1 MSQMTA
7 FDNRL
12 DQLISLDLGGRG
24 VEQLFASAREQ
35 IGQPLVGAA
44 ADALLALKPG
54 DNVIVTTGSVSRAWL
69 SPTIGENDGPAGL
82 AAIVRA
88 LVLARNV
95 TCTVLIE
102 ETLRGPMEAILT
114 EVGLTVLPYWQAVQ
128 ATKDKSLA
136 TVCVESFPVTD
147 EEAPKAAREL
157 LNARQPALLFST
169 ERVGRNKNGI
179 YYSMRGINYGME
191 RARIDFVFDEALYR
205 GIPTVAV
212 GDGGNE
218 IGMGLVKDAVQQA
231 VKFGAEGSCEC
242 GGGIG
247 AVTPADVLVTAA
259 CSNWG
264 CYAIVAAMAARE
276 KNARLLHTPEMESRL
291 LRRGVSV
298 GLINSV
304 EGITDANVDGIPFES
319 HLAMT
324 QLINTVVRTHLNG

>member
-1 MSQMTA
+1 MNSMTA

-35 IGQPLVGAA
+35 IGKPLVGAA
-44 ADALLALKPG
+44 ADALLAVKPG

-88 LVLARNV
+88 LVLARNA

-114 EVGLTVLPYWQAVQ
+114 EAGLTVLPYWQVVQ
-128 ATKDKSLA
+128 ANKDKSLA

-147 EEAPKAAREL
+147 EEAPKAANEL
-157 LNARQPALLFST
+157 LDSRQPSLLFST

-191 RARIDFVFDEALYR
+191 RARIDFVFDEALR
-205 GIPTVAV
+205 RDIPTVAV

-218 IGMGLVKDAVQQA
+218 IGMGLVNDAVQQA
-231 VKFGAEGSCEC
+231 VKFGNEGSCEC

-247 AVTPADVLVTAA
+247 AVTPADVLVAAA

-276 KNARLLHTPEMESRL
+276 KNARLLHTPDMEGRL
-291 LRRGVSV
+291 LRRGVNV

-324 QLINTVVRTHLNG
+324 QLINTVVRTLLS